1 MGGATVYIGTSHYT
15 GGHTQVYVHEWH
27 VCMYVHLCTLYIH
40 FVCVMHAGSS
50 ASAQSREDHSARP
63 TDLSTF
69 LISCFCSIIWTTSQ
83 PDFPSLPNEI
93 L

>member
-1 MGGATVYIGTSHYT
+1 M
-15 GGHTQVYVHEWH
+15 QVDTHRFMFMSGMC
-27 VCMYVHLCTLYIH
+27 VCMYICVHCTYIC
-40 FVCVMHAGSS
+40 VCVMHAGSS
-50 ASAQSREDHSARP
+50 ASAQSREDHTAHP

-69 LISCFCSIIWTTSQ
+69 PISSFCSIIWTTSQ